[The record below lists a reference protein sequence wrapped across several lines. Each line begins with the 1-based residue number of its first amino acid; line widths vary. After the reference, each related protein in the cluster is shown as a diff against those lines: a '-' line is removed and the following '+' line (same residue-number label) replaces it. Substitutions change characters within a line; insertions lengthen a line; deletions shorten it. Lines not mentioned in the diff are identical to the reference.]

1 MINISITCETERM
14 INELEMGPNEITCDP
29 IYIEA
34 IPGRNEFFFSFDGE
48 RIREYNPIRF
58 SSFSFSTM
66 V

>member
-1 MINISITCETERM
+1 M